1 MNEVV
6 LDTNFLMMLVERPSN
21 IIESVY
27 RVLNPAVLEVPS
39 CVTDELI
46 RISSS
51 RHVKKSKIAA
61 LSLEIVK
68 SNMKVIEVSKEG
80 SVDDK
85 IISYARG
92 KENIFIATLDHEL
105 KKRLMRE
112 NLKCI
117 TLSNDKLILC

>member
-1 MNEVV
+1 
-6 LDTNFLMMLVERPSN
+6 MLVEKPSN
-21 IIESVY
+21 IIESIY
-27 RVLNPAVLEVPS
+27 RVLNPVVLEVPS
-39 CVTDELI
+39 CVIDELI

-68 SNMKVIEVSKEG
+68 SHMKVIEASKEG

-92 KENIFIATLDHEL
+92 KESVFIATLDHGL

-112 NLKCI
+112 NLKCV

>member
-1 MNEVV
+1 
-6 LDTNFLMMLVERPSN
+6 MMLVEKPSN

-27 RVLNPAVLEVPS
+27 KVLSPAVLEVPS
-39 CVTDELI
+39 CVIDELI
-46 RISSS
+46 RISYSK
-51 RHVKKSKIAA
+51 HVKKSKIAA

-68 SNMKVIEVSKEG
+68 SHMKVIEVSKEG

-92 KENIFIATLDHEL
+92 KESTFIATLDYGL

-112 NLKCI
+112 NLKCV

>member
-1 MNEVV
+1 LNEIVF
-6 LDTNFLMMLVERPSN
+6 DANFLMMLVEKPSN
-21 IIESVY
+21 IIENILRLLDPVI
-27 RVLNPAVLEVPS
+27 LEVPS
-39 CVTDELI
+39 CVVDELT

-51 RHVKKSKIAA
+51 KHVKKSKIAA

-68 SNMKVIEVSKEG
+68 SHMEVIEVPKEG

-92 KENIFIATLDHEL
+92 KGSVFIATMDYEL

-112 NLKCI
+112 NLKCV

>member
-1 MNEVV
+1 
-6 LDTNFLMMLVERPSN
+6 MMLVEKPSN

-39 CVTDELI
+39 CVIDELI

-68 SNMKVIEVSKEG
+68 SHMKVIEVSKEG

-92 KENIFIATLDHEL
+92 KESVFIATLDYEL

-112 NLKCI
+112 NLKCV